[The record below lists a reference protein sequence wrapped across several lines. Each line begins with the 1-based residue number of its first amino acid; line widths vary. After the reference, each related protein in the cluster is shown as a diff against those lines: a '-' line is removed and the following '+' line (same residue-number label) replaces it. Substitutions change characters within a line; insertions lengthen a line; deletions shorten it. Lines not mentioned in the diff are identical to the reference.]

1 MKYRQWILSLIA
13 LSLAAALVACGN
25 STPPPISVAFSG
37 TPPAS
42 LAESA
47 TQSFTATVSH
57 DSANAGV
64 AWTATCG
71 SADCGGFSSAST
83 ASGTATTY
91 TAPSKIP
98 TGTSVTVKATSVSD
112 STKSA
117 SAMVSITAATTL
129 ADGTYVFS
137 IAGQDI
143 DNDGSSFG
151 NPYYVAGAFTVAGG
165 TITGGE
171 QDFID
176 YNLLTLT
183 DAITGGAVT
192 TTADGN
198 LQITVVTADT
208 LIGVSGTETLDGTLV
223 SGTKAL
229 LTEFDT
235 SASSSGTLELQTST
249 AAQSGGYAFF
259 VTGFDF
265 NACPASIGGVVN
277 VDGAGT
283 ISGAGSVFDQGDC
296 GVVLQAQPIDSGTV
310 SAPDGFGRI
319 QISLVMSTS
328 GVGGLGLV
336 GYIVDG
342 NKVRLVENDS
352 DPNDVFF
359 GTTGGSAFAQ
369 GASTGNF
376 NTASVSGSSSVFG
389 TVGADSGGYLQV
401 AGIVN
406 FNADGTTAT
415 GTLNFND
422 LTGIGVQAPT
432 AFTGTYTVDSTGR
445 VTLSNLTDGAT
456 FSFNAQAYLD
466 GNGHSTVISVDAGDV
481 LGGLAYQQTGA
492 GSFTASSFSGAYG
505 MSTTGIALGPFTEFD
520 TVGTATSDGVSAV
533 TGTFDQNVLF
543 GAQTAGLPLTDGFSA
558 VDASGFLTGTMTGLD
573 ATTSTNQDAF
583 TYYVIDPTKVVAI
596 ETDPNQ
602 LTLGYFELQQ

>member
-1 MKYRQWILSLIA
+1 MKYRQLILSLIA
-13 LSLAAALVACGN
+13 LSLAAALVACG
-25 STPPPISVAFSG
+25 SSHRPISVTLSG

-42 LAESA
+42 LVESA
-47 TQSFTATVSH
+47 TQPFTATVSN

-64 AWTATCG
+64 AWTVTCG
-71 SADCGGFSSAST
+71 SADCGGFSSTST
-83 ASGTATTY
+83 SSGTATTY

-98 TGTSVTVKATSVSD
+98 TGNSVTITATSVSD

-117 SAMVSITAATTL
+117 SATVTITAATTL

-137 IAGQDI
+137 IAGQDT
-143 DNDGSSFG
+143 DDDGSSFG
-151 NPYYVAGAFTVAGG
+151 NAYYVAGAFTVAGG

-176 YNLLTLT
+176 YNLGTLT

-198 LQITVVTADT
+198 LQITLVTADT
-208 LIGVSGTETLDGTLV
+208 SIGVGGTETLDGTLV
-223 SGTKAL
+223 SGNKAL
-229 LTEFDT
+229 LTEFDA
-235 SASSSGTLELQTST
+235 SASSSGSLELQTST
-249 AAQSGGYAFF
+249 AAQGGGYAFF
-259 VTGFDF
+259 VTGFDT
-265 NACPASIGGVVN
+265 NTCPASFGGVVN
-277 VDGAGT
+277 VDGSGT

-296 GVVLQAQPIDSGTV
+296 GGVLQAQPIDSGTV
-310 SAPDGFGRI
+310 SAPDAFGRI

-342 NKVRLVENDS
+342 NKVRLVENSS

-359 GTTGGSAFAQ
+359 GTTGGFAFAQ

-389 TVGADSGGYLQV
+389 TVGANPGGYLQV
-401 AGIVN
+401 AGIVS

-422 LTGIGVQAPT
+422 LTGTGVQVPT
-432 AFTGTYTVDSTGR
+432 PFTGTYTVDSTGR

-466 GNGHSTVISVDAGDV
+466 GSGRSTVISVEPTMYWAGWPTSRPGPV
-481 LGGLAYQQTGA
+481 RSQLLRSPGP
-492 GSFTASSFSGAYG
+492 TA
-505 MSTTGIALGPFTEFD
+505 
-520 TVGTATSDGVSAV
+520 
-533 TGTFDQNVLF
+533 
-543 GAQTAGLPLTDGFSA
+543 
-558 VDASGFLTGTMTGLD
+558 
-573 ATTSTNQDAF
+573 
-583 TYYVIDPTKVVAI
+583 
-596 ETDPNQ
+596 
-602 LTLGYFELQQ
+602 

>member
-1 MKYRQWILSLIA
+1 MKCRKLILSLIA
-13 LSLAAALVACGN
+13 LSLAAALVACG
-25 STPPPISVAFSG
+25 SSHRPISVTLGG

-42 LAESA
+42 LVESA
-47 TQSFTATVSH
+47 TQSFTATVSN

-64 AWTATCG
+64 GWTVTCG
-71 SADCGGFSSAST
+71 SADCGGFSSTST
-83 ASGTATTY
+83 SSGTATTY

-98 TGTSVTVKATSVSD
+98 TGKSVTITATSVSD
-112 STKSA
+112 STKFA
-117 SAMVSITAATTL
+117 SATVTITSATTL

-137 IAGQDI
+137 IAGQDT
-143 DNDGSSFG
+143 DDDLSPWG

-171 QDFID
+171 QDFVD

-183 DAITGGAVT
+183 DAITGGTVT

-198 LQITVVTADT
+198 LQITLVTADT
-208 LIGVSGTETLDGTLV
+208 SIGVGGTETLDGRLV
-223 SGTKAL
+223 SGNKAL
-229 LTEFDT
+229 LTEFDA
-235 SASSSGTLELQTST
+235 SASSSGSLELQTST
-249 AAQSGGYAFF
+249 AAPGGGYAFF
-259 VTGFDF
+259 VTGFDTG
-265 NACPASIGGVVN
+265 ACPASFGGVVN
-277 VDGAGT
+277 VDGSGT

-296 GVVLQAQPIDSGTV
+296 GFVLQAQPIDSGTV
-310 SAPDGFGRI
+310 TAPDAFGRI
-319 QISLVMSTS
+319 QISLDLSTS
-328 GVGGLGLV
+328 GVGGIGLV

-342 NKVRLVENDS
+342 NKVRLVENSS

-389 TVGADSGGYLQV
+389 TVGANPAGYLQV
-401 AGIVN
+401 AGIVS

-422 LTGIGVQAPT
+422 LTGTGVQAPT

-492 GSFTASSFSGAYG
+492 GSFTASSFSGTYG
-505 MSTTGIALGPFTEFD
+505 MSTTGIALGPYTEFD

-583 TYYVIDPTKVVAI
+583 TYYLIDTTKVVAI

>member
-1 MKYRQWILSLIA
+1 MKYRQLILSLIA
-13 LSLAAALVACGN
+13 LSLAAALVACG
-25 STPPPISVAFSG
+25 SSHRPISVTFSG

-47 TQSFTATVSH
+47 TQSFTATVSN

-64 AWTATCG
+64 TWTVTCG
-71 SADCGGFSSAST
+71 SADCGGFSSTST
-83 ASGTATTY
+83 SSGTATTY
-91 TAPSKIP
+91 TAPSKTP

-117 SAMVSITAATTL
+117 SAMVTITHATTL

-137 IAGQDI
+137 IAGQDT
-143 DNDGSSFG
+143 DNDSSSWG

-176 YNLLTLT
+176 YNLTTLT

-198 LQITVVTADT
+198 LQITLVTADT
-208 LIGVSGTETLDGTLV
+208 SIGVGGTETLDGTLV
-223 SGTKAL
+223 SGNKAL
-229 LTEFDT
+229 LTEFDA

-249 AAQSGGYAFF
+249 AAQGGGYAFY
-259 VTGFDF
+259 VTGFDT

-277 VDGAGT
+277 VDGSGT

-296 GVVLQAQPIDSGTV
+296 GGVLQAQPIDSGTV
-310 SAPDGFGRI
+310 SAPDAFGRI

-342 NKVRLVENDS
+342 NKVRLVENNS
-352 DPNDVFF
+352 DANDIFF

-389 TVGADSGGYLQV
+389 TAGAEPGGYFQV

-466 GNGHSTVISVDAGDV
+466 GNGRSTVISVDANDV

-492 GSFTASSFSGAYG
+492 GSFTASSFSGTYG
-505 MSTTGIALGPFTEFD
+505 MSTTGIALGTNTEFD

-543 GAQTAGLPLTDGFSA
+543 GAQTAGLPLTDGFST
-558 VDASGFLTGTMTGLD
+558 VDPSGFLTGTMTGLD

-583 TYYVIDPTKVVAI
+583 TYYVIDTTRVVAI